1 MKKWLW
7 LGLLPLTAVAQEKPM
22 EVIEVIGRDD
32 SGVVLPS
39 EESTEG
45 LFGLAESLQDIP
57 RAATA
62 ISGSLMEEAAI
73 SDLHDIARFAPNSFA
88 AAGFGNPSLPTLR
101 GQLGELYEA
110 GMRRQAGNNGL
121 GVPMS
126 FNAIESIAVVKGAP
140 PVMLGTSQRVGGFV
154 NLQPKTARVT
164 ASDSTLKAQFGEWNQ
179 HRLQLDHNW
188 VLEDNEQGLRISAE
202 YVDEDSFY
210 DYHHHR
216 SDDILLAYKFAPND
230 DTQLDVSLEYYDV
243 EWTDNAGINR
253 PTQNL
258 IDNNLYITGQG
269 VQPNGSQVP
278 GAGAVISPTGEVE
291 IDRSTTLTDPL
302 DTNTAET
309 TLLHAKLQHW
319 LNDDMVLVNRTY
331 YQYLTREGINQNS
344 FVEIIDDAH
353 TFENRTELHI
363 NKKTVVGV
371 NLRVNDV
378 LGYSQ
383 FTTEADNPIDLTGP
397 VSNRRIPL
405 TDEQQARLIELRP
418 GLFVSPG
425 SQYDINGDGAG
436 DFNLSDTTNSTSYQ
450 WGAFAQHEL
459 DITDKWRITGG
470 VRADYYDVKAED
482 PIAPQG
488 VEAAN
493 DTYSDWLTAVSLSTQ
508 YNWTPELTFYAT
520 AYESDSTSN
529 SMAGG
534 TVLNASGQI
543 DAQNF
548 ATENSLYEL
557 GVKYAPGDTR
567 WYADAVVFDQK
578 RSLRNRDGSNS
589 GIRTGGVETQWHFS
603 SASGTHEA
611 GYWIT
616 LAASYIDARWDD
628 SAASQGTGQIADAFD
643 DSRPDIIEGTGV
655 GSPNFTL
662 FPASNQQLQGIPEV
676 QASAVAG
683 WQVTPEWS
691 VGGDLSYTKHYP
703 LDYLQTVFIRDQHT
717 LNLNARYRFTPQ
729 LSARIDVFN
738 ATDQDNWSPVFEGGY
753 FGATLA
759 FPSQPRHARLSV
771 NYRF

>member
-1 MKKWLW
+1 MKKIAALA
-7 LGLLPLTAVAQEKPM
+7 LTPTLLMAQEKPI
-22 EVIEVIGRDD
+22 EIIEVIGRD
-32 SGVVLPS
+32 SSSVVLPS
-39 EESTEG
+39 EDSTEG
-45 LFGLAESLQDIP
+45 LFGLAESLQEIP
-57 RAATA
+57 RAATV
-62 ISGSLMEEAAI
+62 INESLMEEAAI
-73 SDLHDIARFAPNSFA
+73 NDLHDIARFAPNSFA

-110 GMRRQAGNNGL
+110 GIRRQAGNNGL
-121 GVPMS
+121 GIPMS
-126 FNAIESIAVVKGAP
+126 FNAIEGMAVVKGAP

-154 NLQPKTARVT
+154 NLQPKTARLNDIDTQV
-164 ASDSTLKAQFGEWNQ
+164 KAQLGQWSQYRFQ
-179 HRLQLDHNW
+179 VDHNW
-188 VLEDNEQGLRISAE
+188 ILKEDEQGLRISAE

-216 SDDILLAYKFAPND
+216 SDDVLLAYKFAPND

-269 VQPNGSQVP
+269 VQPNGSRVP
-278 GAGAVISPTGEVE
+278 GAGAVISPTGEVR

-309 TLLHAKLQHW
+309 ALLHAKFQRW

-363 NKKTVVGV
+363 NKRTVVGV
-371 NLRVNDV
+371 NLRINDV

-397 VSNRRIPL
+397 LDNRRIPL
-405 TDEQQARLIELRP
+405 TPSQQARLIELRP

-425 SQYDINGDGAG
+425 AQYDLDGDGAG
-436 DFNLSDTTNSTSYQ
+436 DFNLSDTTDSTSYQ
-450 WGAFAQHEL
+450 WGIFAQHEL
-459 DITDKWRITGG
+459 ELTDKWRVTGG
-470 VRADYYDVKAED
+470 VRADYYDVKAKD

-488 VEAAN
+488 TEAKSDA
-493 DTYSDWLTAVSLSTQ
+493 YSDWLSAISLSTQ
-508 YNWTPELTFYAT
+508 YDWTPDLTLYAT

-534 TVLNASGQI
+534 TVLNGAGVI
-543 DAQNF
+543 DEQNF
-548 ATENSLYEL
+548 ATENTLYEL
-557 GVKYAPGDTR
+557 GIKYAPSGAR
-567 WYADAVVFDQK
+567 WYADAVLFDQK

-589 GIRTGGVETQWHFS
+589 GIRTEGLETQWHY
-603 SASGTHEA
+603 ASET
-611 GYWIT
+611 GYWVT

-628 SAASQGTGQIADAFD
+628 SAASQGTSQVADAFD
-643 DSRPDIIEGTGV
+643 NSRPDIIEGTGL

-676 QASAVAG
+676 QASVVAG
-683 WQVTPEWS
+683 WNITEKWS

-717 LNLNARYRFTPQ
+717 LNLNSRYRFSEQ
-729 LSARIDVFN
+729 LNVRLDVFN

-759 FPSQPRHARLSV
+759 FPSQPVHASLSV
-771 NYRF
+771 NYTF

>member
-73 SDLHDIARFAPNSFA
+73 NDLHDIARFAPNSFA
-88 AAGFGNPSLPTLR
+88 AAGFGNPSFPTLR
-101 GQLGELYEA
+101 SQLGELYEA

-121 GVPMS
+121 GIPMS

-319 LNDDMVLVNRTY
+319 LNDDMVLINRTY

-405 TDEQQARLIELRP
+405 TSEQQARLIELRP

-425 SQYDINGDGAG
+425 SQYDIDGDGAG
-436 DFNLSDTTNSTSYQ
+436 DFNLSDTTDSTSYQ

-470 VRADYYDVKAED
+470 VRADYYDVEAED

-557 GVKYAPGDTR
+557 GVKYAPSDTR

-589 GIRTGGVETQWHFS
+589 GIRTEGFETQWHFS

-643 DSRPDIIEGTGV
+643 DSRPDIIEGTGA

-771 NYRF
+771 DYKF

>member
-1 MKKWLW
+1 MKKIAALA
-7 LGLLPLTAVAQEKPM
+7 LTPTLLMAQEKPI
-22 EVIEVIGRDD
+22 EIIEVIGRDT
-32 SGVVLPS
+32 SSVVLPS

-57 RAATA
+57 RAATV
-62 ISGSLMEEAAI
+62 INESLMEEAAI
-73 SDLHDIARFAPNSFA
+73 NDLHDIARFAPNSFA

-121 GVPMS
+121 GIPMS
-126 FNAIESIAVVKGAP
+126 FNAIEGMAVVKGAP

-154 NLQPKTARVT
+154 NLQPKTARLNDIDTQV
-164 ASDSTLKAQFGEWNQ
+164 KAQLGQWSQYRFQ
-179 HRLQLDHNW
+179 VDHNW
-188 VLEDNEQGLRISAE
+188 ILKEGEQGLRISAE

-216 SDDILLAYKFAPND
+216 SDDVLLAYKFAPND

-258 IDNNLYITGQG
+258 IDNNSYITGQG
-269 VQPNGSQVP
+269 VQPNGSRVP
-278 GAGAVISPTGEVE
+278 GAGAVISPTGEVRIE
-291 IDRSTTLTDPL
+291 RSTTLTDPL

-309 TLLHAKLQHW
+309 ALLHAKFQRW

-371 NLRVNDV
+371 NLRINDV

-397 VSNRRIPL
+397 LNNRRIPL
-405 TDEQQARLIELRP
+405 TPSQQARLIELRP

-425 SQYDINGDGAG
+425 AQYDLDGDGAG
-436 DFNLSDTTNSTSYQ
+436 DFNLSDTTDSTSYQ
-450 WGAFAQHEL
+450 WGVFAQHEL
-459 DITDKWRITGG
+459 ELTDKWRVTGG
-470 VRADYYDVKAED
+470 VRADYYDVKAKD
-482 PIAPQG
+482 PIAPHG
-488 VEAAN
+488 TEAKS
-493 DTYSDWLTAVSLSTQ
+493 DTYSDWLSAISLSTQ
-508 YNWTPELTFYAT
+508 YDWTPNLTLYAT
-520 AYESDSTSN
+520 AYGSDSTSN

-534 TVLNASGQI
+534 TVLNGSGVI
-543 DAQNF
+543 DEQNF
-548 ATENSLYEL
+548 ATENTLYEL
-557 GVKYAPGDTR
+557 GIKYAPSGAR
-567 WYADAVVFDQK
+567 WYADAVLFDQK

-589 GIRTGGVETQWHFS
+589 GIRTEGLETQWHYVS
-603 SASGTHEA
+603 ET
-611 GYWIT
+611 GYWVT

-628 SAASQGTGQIADAFD
+628 SAASQGTRQVSDAFD
-643 DSRPDIIEGTGV
+643 NSRSDIIEGTGL

-662 FPASNQQLQGIPEV
+662 FPASSQQLQGIPEV
-676 QASAVAG
+676 QASVVAG
-683 WQVTPEWS
+683 WNITEKWS

-717 LNLNARYRFTPQ
+717 LNLNSRYRFSEQ
-729 LSARIDVFN
+729 LNVRLDVFN

-759 FPSQPRHARLSV
+759 FPSQPVHARLSV
-771 NYRF
+771 NYEF

>member
-73 SDLHDIARFAPNSFA
+73 NDLHDIARFAPNSFA
-88 AAGFGNPSLPTLR
+88 AAGFGNPSLPTIR

-164 ASDSTLKAQFGEWNQ
+164 ASDSTLKAQFGEWSQ
-179 HRLQLDHNW
+179 QRLQLDHNW

-230 DTQLDVSLEYYDV
+230 DTQLDVSLEYYEV

-436 DFNLSDTTNSTSYQ
+436 DFNLSDTTDSTSYQ

-470 VRADYYDVKAED
+470 VRADYYDVEAED

-589 GIRTGGVETQWHFS
+589 GIRTGGVETQWHYS
-603 SASGTHEA
+603 HEA
-611 GYWIT
+611 GYWLT

>member
-7 LGLLPLTAVAQEKPM
+7 LGFLPLTVVAQEKPM

-32 SGVVLPS
+32 GSVVLPS
-39 EESTEG
+39 EEATEG
-45 LFGLAESLQDIP
+45 LFGLAESLQEIP

-62 ISGSLMEEAAI
+62 ISASLMEEAAI
-73 SDLHDIARFAPNSFA
+73 NDLHDIARFAPNSFA
-88 AAGFGNPSLPTLR
+88 AAGFGNPSLPTIR
-101 GQLGELYEA
+101 GQLGELFEA

-121 GVPMS
+121 GIPMS
-126 FNAIESIAVVKGAP
+126 FNAIEGIAVVKGAP
-140 PVMLGTSQRVGGFV
+140 PVMLGTTQRVGGFV
-154 NLQPKTARVT
+154 NLQPKTARLT
-164 ASDSTLKAQFGEWNQ
+164 ESDSTLKAQLGEWEQ
-179 HRLQLDHNW
+179 YRLQLDHNW
-188 VLEDNEQGLRISAE
+188 VLKENEQGLRVSAE

-210 DYHHHR
+210 DFHQHR
-216 SDDILLAYKFAPND
+216 SNDLLLAYKFAPND
-230 DTQLDVSLEYYDV
+230 DTLLDVSLEYYDV
-243 EWTDNAGINR
+243 DWTDNAGINR

-258 IDNNLYITGQG
+258 IDHNFYITGQG
-269 VQPNGSQVP
+269 VQPNGSRVP
-278 GAGAVISPTGEVE
+278 GAGAVVSPTGEVR

-344 FVEIIDDAH
+344 FVEIIDGAH

-371 NLRVNDV
+371 NLRINDV

-383 FTTEADNPIDLTGP
+383 FSTEADNPIDLTGP
-397 VSNRRIPL
+397 LSNRRIPL
-405 TDEQQARLIELRP
+405 TNEQKASLIELRP
-418 GLFVSPG
+418 GLWVSPG
-425 SQYDINGDGAG
+425 SQYDIDGDGTG
-436 DFNLSDTTNSTSYQ
+436 DFITSDTTDSKSYQ
-450 WGAFAQHEL
+450 WGVFAQHEL
-459 DITDKWRITGG
+459 DITDKWRVTGG
-470 VRADYYDVKAED
+470 VRADYYDVDAKD
-482 PIAPQG
+482 PIPPEG
-488 VEAAN
+488 VQAAS
-493 DTYSDWLTAVSLSTQ
+493 DTYSDWLTAMSLSTQ
-508 YNWTPELTFYAT
+508 YNWTPDLTFYAT

-529 SMAGG
+529 AMAGG
-534 TVLNASGQI
+534 TVLNAAGEI
-543 DAQNF
+543 DSQNF

-557 GVKYAPGDTR
+557 GVKYAPSDAR

-589 GIRTGGVETQWHFS
+589 GIRTEGFETQWHFS
-603 SASGTHEA
+603 SATGTHET
-611 GYWIT
+611 GYWLT
-616 LAASYIDARWDD
+616 LAASYIDAHYDN
-628 SAASQGTGQIADAFD
+628 STASQGTGQVADAFD

-655 GSPNFTL
+655 GSPNFTA

-683 WQVTPEWS
+683 WRITSEWS

-717 LNLNARYRFTPQ
+717 LNLNARYRFNEQ

-738 ATDQDNWSPVFEGGY
+738 VTDQDNWSPVFEGGY

-771 NYRF
+771 DYKF

>member
-1 MKKWLW
+1 MKTWW
-7 LGLLPLTAVAQEKPM
+7 YAVLPLVAFQASAQEKPI
-22 EVIEVIGRDD
+22 EIIEVIGRDT
-32 SGVVLPS
+32 SSVVLPS
-39 EESTEG
+39 EDSTEG
-45 LFGLAESLQDIP
+45 LFGLAESLQEIP
-57 RAATA
+57 RAATV
-62 ISGSLMEEAAI
+62 INESLMEEAAI
-73 SDLHDIARFAPNSFA
+73 NDLHDIARFAPNSFA

-121 GVPMS
+121 GIPMS
-126 FNAIESIAVVKGAP
+126 FNAIEGMAVVKGAP

-154 NLQPKTARVT
+154 NLQPKTARLNDMETQV
-164 ASDSTLKAQFGEWNQ
+164 KAQLGQWSQYRFQ
-179 HRLQLDHNW
+179 VDHNW
-188 VLEDNEQGLRISAE
+188 ILKENEQGLRISAE

-216 SDDILLAYKFAPND
+216 SDDVLLAYTFAPND

-269 VQPNGSQVP
+269 VQPNGSRVP
-278 GAGAVISPTGEVE
+278 GAGAVISPTGEVR

-309 TLLHAKLQHW
+309 ALLHAKFQHW
-319 LNDDMVLVNRTY
+319 LNDELVLVNRTY

-363 NKKTVVGV
+363 KKKTVVGV
-371 NLRVNDV
+371 NLRINDV

-397 VSNRRIPL
+397 LDNRRIPL
-405 TDEQQARLIELRP
+405 NPGQQARLIELRP

-425 SQYDINGDGAG
+425 AQYDLDGDGSG

-450 WGAFAQHEL
+450 WGVFAQHEL
-459 DITDKWRITGG
+459 ELTDKWRVTGG

-488 VEAAN
+488 VKAKS
-493 DTYSDWLTAVSLSTQ
+493 DTYNDWLSAVSLSTQ
-508 YNWTPELTFYAT
+508 YDWTPELTLYAT

-534 TVLNASGQI
+534 TVLNAAGEI
-543 DAQNF
+543 DVQNF
-548 ATENSLYEL
+548 ATENTLYEV
-557 GVKYAPGDTR
+557 GVKYAPDGAR
-567 WYADAVVFDQK
+567 WYADAVLFDQK

-589 GIRTGGVETQWHFS
+589 GIRTEGLETQWHY
-603 SASGTHEA
+603 ASET
-611 GYWIT
+611 GYWVT

-628 SAASQGTGQIADAFD
+628 SAASQGTRQVADAFD
-643 DSRPDIIEGTGV
+643 NSRPDIIEGTGL

-676 QASAVAG
+676 QASIVAG
-683 WQVTPEWS
+683 WSITEKWS

-703 LDYLQTVFIRDQHT
+703 LDYLKTVFIRDQHT
-717 LNLNARYRFTPQ
+717 LNLNTRYRFNEQ
-729 LSARIDVFN
+729 LNVRLDIFN

-759 FPSQPRHARLSV
+759 FPSQPVHARLSV
-771 NYRF
+771 NYEF

>member
-1 MKKWLW
+1 M
-7 LGLLPLTAVAQEKPM
+7 AQEKPI
-22 EVIEVIGRDD
+22 EIIEVIGRDT
-32 SGVVLPS
+32 SSVVLPS

-57 RAATA
+57 RAATV
-62 ISGSLMEEAAI
+62 INESLMEEAAI
-73 SDLHDIARFAPNSFA
+73 NDLHDIARFAPNSFA

-121 GVPMS
+121 GIPMS
-126 FNAIESIAVVKGAP
+126 FNAIEGMAVVKGAP

-154 NLQPKTARVT
+154 NLQPKTARLNDIDTQV
-164 ASDSTLKAQFGEWNQ
+164 KAQLGQWSQYRFQ
-179 HRLQLDHNW
+179 VDHNW
-188 VLEDNEQGLRISAE
+188 ILKEGEQGLRISAE

-216 SDDILLAYKFAPND
+216 SDDVLLAYKFAPND

-258 IDNNLYITGQG
+258 IDNNSYITGQG
-269 VQPNGSQVP
+269 VQPNGSRVP
-278 GAGAVISPTGEVE
+278 GAGAVISPTGEVRIE
-291 IDRSTTLTDPL
+291 RSTTLTDPL

-309 TLLHAKLQHW
+309 ALLHAKFQRW

-371 NLRVNDV
+371 NLRINDV

-397 VSNRRIPL
+397 LNNRRIPL
-405 TDEQQARLIELRP
+405 TPSQQARLIELRP

-425 SQYDINGDGAG
+425 AQYDLDGDGAG
-436 DFNLSDTTNSTSYQ
+436 DFNLSDTTDSTSYQ
-450 WGAFAQHEL
+450 WGVFAQHEL
-459 DITDKWRITGG
+459 ELTDKWRVTGG
-470 VRADYYDVKAED
+470 VRADYYDVKAKD
-482 PIAPQG
+482 PIAPHG
-488 VEAAN
+488 TEAKS
-493 DTYSDWLTAVSLSTQ
+493 DTYSDWLSAISLSTQ
-508 YNWTPELTFYAT
+508 YDWTPNLTLYAT
-520 AYESDSTSN
+520 AYGSDSTSN

-534 TVLNASGQI
+534 TVLNGSGVI
-543 DAQNF
+543 DEQNF
-548 ATENSLYEL
+548 ATENTLYEL
-557 GVKYAPGDTR
+557 GIKYAPSGAR
-567 WYADAVVFDQK
+567 WYADAVLFDQK

-589 GIRTGGVETQWHFS
+589 GIRTEGLETQWHYVS
-603 SASGTHEA
+603 ET
-611 GYWIT
+611 GYWVT

-628 SAASQGTGQIADAFD
+628 SAASQGTRQVSDAFD
-643 DSRPDIIEGTGV
+643 NSRSDIIEGTGL

-662 FPASNQQLQGIPEV
+662 FPASSQQLQGIPEV
-676 QASAVAG
+676 QASVVAG
-683 WQVTPEWS
+683 WNITEKWS

-717 LNLNARYRFTPQ
+717 LNLNSRYRFSEQ
-729 LSARIDVFN
+729 LNVRLDVFN

-759 FPSQPRHARLSV
+759 FPSQPVHARLSV
-771 NYRF
+771 NYEF

>member
-73 SDLHDIARFAPNSFA
+73 NDLHDIARFAPNSFA
-88 AAGFGNPSLPTLR
+88 AAGFGSPSLPTLR

-164 ASDSTLKAQFGEWNQ
+164 ESDSTLKAQFGEWSQ
-179 HRLQLDHNW
+179 QRLQLDHNW
-188 VLEDNEQGLRISAE
+188 VLEENEQGLRISAE

-436 DFNLSDTTNSTSYQ
+436 DFNLSDTTDSTSYQ

-470 VRADYYDVKAED
+470 VRADYYDVEAED

-508 YNWTPELTFYAT
+508 YNWTPELIFYAT

-589 GIRTGGVETQWHFS
+589 GIRTEGFETQWHFS

-643 DSRPDIIEGTGV
+643 DSRPDIIEGTGA

>member
-1 MKKWLW
+1 MKKWWW
-7 LGLLPLTAVAQEKPM
+7 LGFLPLTAVAQEKPM

-32 SGVVLPS
+32 GSVVLPS
-39 EESTEG
+39 EETTEG
-45 LFGLAESLQDIP
+45 LFGLAESLQEIP

-62 ISGSLMEEAAI
+62 ISESLMEEAAI
-73 SDLHDIARFAPNSFA
+73 NDLHDIARFAPNSFA
-88 AAGFGNPSLPTLR
+88 AAGFGNPSLPTIR
-101 GQLGELYEA
+101 GQLGELFEA

-121 GVPMS
+121 GIPMS
-126 FNAIESIAVVKGAP
+126 FNAIEGIAVVKGAP
-140 PVMLGTSQRVGGFV
+140 PVMLGTTQRVGGFV
-154 NLQPKTARVT
+154 NLQPKTARLT
-164 ASDSTLKAQFGEWNQ
+164 ESDSTLKAQLGEWEQ
-179 HRLQLDHNW
+179 YRLQLDHNW
-188 VLEDNEQGLRISAE
+188 VLKEGEQGLRVSAE

-210 DYHHHR
+210 DFHQH
-216 SDDILLAYKFAPND
+216 SSNDLLLAYKFAPND
-230 DTQLDVSLEYYDV
+230 DTLLDISLEYYDV
-243 EWTDNAGINR
+243 DWTDNAGINR

-258 IDNNLYITGQG
+258 IDHNLYISGQG
-269 VQPNGSQVP
+269 VQPNGSRVP
-278 GAGAVISPTGEVE
+278 GAGAVVSPTGEVR

-344 FVEIIDDAH
+344 FVEIIDGAH

-371 NLRVNDV
+371 NLRINDV

-383 FTTEADNPIDLTGP
+383 FSTEADNPIDLTGP
-397 VSNRRIPL
+397 LSNRRIPL
-405 TDEQQARLIELRP
+405 TNEQKARLIELRP
-418 GLFVSPG
+418 ALWVSPG
-425 SQYDINGDGAG
+425 SQYDIDGDGAG
-436 DFNLSDTTNSTSYQ
+436 DFITSDTTDSKSYQ
-450 WGAFAQHEL
+450 WGIFAQHEL
-459 DITDKWRITGG
+459 DITDKWRVTGG
-470 VRADYYDVKAED
+470 VRADYYDVDAKD
-482 PIAPQG
+482 PIPPQG
-488 VEAAN
+488 VEAAS
-493 DTYSDWLTAVSLSTQ
+493 DTYSDWLTAMSLSTQ
-508 YNWTPELTFYAT
+508 YNWTPDLTFYAT

-529 SMAGG
+529 AMAGG
-534 TVLNASGQI
+534 TVLNAAGEI
-543 DAQNF
+543 DSQNF

-557 GVKYAPGDTR
+557 GVKYVPSDAR

-589 GIRTGGVETQWHFS
+589 GIRTEGFETQWHFS
-603 SASGTHEA
+603 SATGAHET
-611 GYWIT
+611 GYWLT
-616 LAASYIDARWDD
+616 LAASYIDAHYDN
-628 SAASQGTGQIADAFD
+628 STASQGTGQVADAFD

-655 GSPNFTL
+655 GSPNFTA

-683 WQVTPEWS
+683 WQITPEWS

-717 LNLNARYRFTPQ
+717 LNLNARYRFNEQ

-738 ATDQDNWSPVFEGGY
+738 VTDQDNWSPVFEGGY

-771 NYRF
+771 DYKF

>member
-1 MKKWLW
+1 MKTWW
-7 LGLLPLTAVAQEKPM
+7 YAVLPLVAFQASAQEKPI
-22 EVIEVIGRDD
+22 EIIEVIGRDT
-32 SGVVLPS
+32 SSVVLPS
-39 EESTEG
+39 EDSTEG
-45 LFGLAESLQDIP
+45 LFGLAESLQEIP
-57 RAATA
+57 RAATV
-62 ISGSLMEEAAI
+62 INESLMEEAAI
-73 SDLHDIARFAPNSFA
+73 NDLHDIARFAPNSFA

-121 GVPMS
+121 GIPMS
-126 FNAIESIAVVKGAP
+126 FNAIEGMAVVKGAP

-154 NLQPKTARVT
+154 NLQPKTARLNDMDTQV
-164 ASDSTLKAQFGEWNQ
+164 KAQLGQWSQYRFQ
-179 HRLQLDHNW
+179 VDHNW
-188 VLEDNEQGLRISAE
+188 ILKENEQGLRISAE

-216 SDDILLAYKFAPND
+216 SDDVLLAYKFAPND

-269 VQPNGSQVP
+269 VQPNGSRVP
-278 GAGAVISPTGEVE
+278 GAGAVISPTGEVR

-309 TLLHAKLQHW
+309 ALLHAKFQHW
-319 LNDDMVLVNRTY
+319 LNDELVLVNRTY
-331 YQYLTREGINQNS
+331 YQYLTREGVNQNS

-371 NLRVNDV
+371 NLRINDV

-397 VSNRRIPL
+397 LDNRRIPL
-405 TDEQQARLIELRP
+405 NQSQQARLIELRP

-425 SQYDINGDGAG
+425 AQYDLDGDGAG
-436 DFNLSDTTNSTSYQ
+436 DFNLSDTTDSTTYQ

-459 DITDKWRITGG
+459 YITDKWRLTGG

-488 VEAAN
+488 VKAKS
-493 DTYSDWLTAVSLSTQ
+493 DTYNDWLSAISLSTQ
-508 YNWTPELTFYAT
+508 YDWAPELTLYAT

-534 TVLNASGQI
+534 TVLNAAGEI

-548 ATENSLYEL
+548 ATENTLYEV
-557 GVKYAPGDTR
+557 GVKYAPSGAR
-567 WYADAVVFDQK
+567 WYADAVLFDQK

-589 GIRTGGVETQWHFS
+589 GIRTEGLETQWHY
-603 SASGTHEA
+603 ASET
-611 GYWIT
+611 GYWVT
-616 LAASYIDARWDD
+616 LAASYIDARWDG
-628 SAASQGTGQIADAFD
+628 SAASQGTRQVADAFD
-643 DSRPDIIEGTGV
+643 NLRPDIIEGTGL

-662 FPASNQQLQGIPEV
+662 FAASSQQLQGIPEV
-676 QASAVAG
+676 QASVVAG
-683 WQVTPEWS
+683 WNITDKWS

-717 LNLNARYRFTPQ
+717 LNLNARYRFSQQ
-729 LSARIDVFN
+729 LNVRLDVFN

-759 FPSQPRHARLSV
+759 FPSQPVHARLSV
-771 NYRF
+771 NYTF

>member
-1 MKKWLW
+1 MKTWWFAALSQVAFH
-7 LGLLPLTAVAQEKPM
+7 AVAQEKPI
-22 EVIEVIGRDD
+22 EIIEVIGRDT
-32 SGVVLPS
+32 SSVVLPS

-57 RAATA
+57 RAATV
-62 ISGSLMEEAAI
+62 INESLMEEAAI
-73 SDLHDIARFAPNSFA
+73 NDLHDIARFAPNSFA

-121 GVPMS
+121 GIPMS
-126 FNAIESIAVVKGAP
+126 FNAIEGMAVVKGAP

-154 NLQPKTARVT
+154 NLQPKTARLNDINTQV
-164 ASDSTLKAQFGEWNQ
+164 KAQLGQWSQYRFQ
-179 HRLQLDHNW
+179 VDHNW
-188 VLEDNEQGLRISAE
+188 ILKEDEQGLRISVE
-202 YVDEDSFY
+202 YADEDSFY

-216 SDDILLAYKFAPND
+216 SDDVLLAYKFAPND

-269 VQPNGSQVP
+269 VQPNGSRVP
-278 GAGAVISPTGEVE
+278 GAGAVINPTGKVR

-309 TLLHAKLQHW
+309 ALLHAKFQRW

-363 NKKTVVGV
+363 NKKTVVGI
-371 NLRVNDV
+371 NLRINDV

-397 VSNRRIPL
+397 LDNRRIPL
-405 TDEQQARLIELRP
+405 TPSQQARLIELRP

-425 SQYDINGDGAG
+425 AQYDLDGDGAG
-436 DFNLSDTTNSTSYQ
+436 DFNLSDTTDSTSYQ
-450 WGAFAQHEL
+450 WGVFVQHEL
-459 DITDKWRITGG
+459 ELTDKWRVTGG
-470 VRADYYDVKAED
+470 VRADYYDVKAKD

-488 VEAAN
+488 TEAKS
-493 DTYSDWLTAVSLSTQ
+493 DTYSDWLSAISLSTQ
-508 YNWTPELTFYAT
+508 YGWTPNLTLYAT

-534 TVLNASGQI
+534 TVLNGSGVI
-543 DAQNF
+543 DEQNF
-548 ATENSLYEL
+548 ATENTLYEL
-557 GVKYAPGDTR
+557 GIKYAPSAAR
-567 WYADAVVFDQK
+567 WYADAVLFDQK

-589 GIRTGGVETQWHFS
+589 GIRTEGVETQWHY
-603 SASGTHEA
+603 ASET
-611 GYWIT
+611 GYWVT

-628 SAASQGTGQIADAFD
+628 SAASQGTRQVADAFD
-643 DSRPDIIEGTGV
+643 NSRPDIIEGTGL

-676 QASAVAG
+676 QASVVAG
-683 WQVTPEWS
+683 WNITEKWS
-691 VGGDLSYTKHYP
+691 IGGDLSYTKHYP

-717 LNLNARYRFTPQ
+717 LNLNSRYRFSEQ
-729 LSARIDVFN
+729 LNVRLDVFN

-759 FPSQPRHARLSV
+759 FPSQPVHARLSV
-771 NYRF
+771 NYEF